1 MISKEL
7 ETRLCAI
14 EKLLG
19 DIDIR
24 LGRAERLGYLA
35 YTDVRDV
42 AKYAQQNR
50 LLLLETPENLEI
62 LLEES
67 PELIRKMPGMEQ
79 LQDQEALAA
88 GMSAQELIVLKK
100 SLRNVAS
107 QCRQDALEVAQLLA
121 AMLHEAISE
130 ELLSKDQQ
138 EAA

>member
-1 MISKEL
+1 
-7 ETRLCAI
+7 
-14 EKLLG
+14 
-19 DIDIR
+19 
-24 LGRAERLGYLA
+24 LGYLA